1 MAAADGRFGQASVAM
16 AEAGHLLYAGF
27 TSWALGDQSSFEGR
41 SVAENLEIITTF
53 WRRIWHR
60 QDVCEELQR
69 VREGR
74 LSCPSGPRLPDLRL
88 TGEELLAAARKKAGG
103 ASGACGWSGDEVA
116 NWPLVLWQ
124 ALAGLLR
131 RWNER
136 GSYPEVWQHY
146 RQVTLAKREPKDGKL
161 AVKDTRPIS
170 IQSSVCRTI
179 ASALANKPAIR
190 EWFKRAISASTHG
203 GVHGRGVASAIFD
216 LADSFDQ
223 PHAVLL
229 SLDLR
234 KGYDFADPE
243 IIIGHMKHRGL
254 PLQWCRYFEH
264 MWCNQSRW
272 IVWDRHVSPEPEKV
286 ARSTPQG
293 DPFAVI
299 GFCLLLAEASHDFNL
314 HHHGDAAQALFVDDR
329 SLVVNHPS
337 QLRPVYDHWTEWSN
351 RLGFQENLD
360 KLAIVCA
367 SPGDEAEVLQQGF
380 SADNVHKETCVL
392 GVDFIQRG
400 HHEEGDAARTRRL
413 TALKMLKRLQT
424 APLGARIRE
433 VLVSTRILPK
443 ACWGYGFTASRNPES
458 LGPRSSLRS
467 ELTAL
472 AHVTCGNSSA
482 GQLRALRCTVYNIV
496 LVVLQMAFAIGA
508 DLGGL
513 LQEVDGGSL

>member
-1 MAAADGRFGQASVAM
+1 M
-16 AEAGHLLYAGF
+16 
-27 TSWALGDQSSFEGR
+27 
-41 SVAENLEIITTF
+41 
-53 WRRIWHR
+53 
-60 QDVCEELQR
+60 
-69 VREGR
+69 
-74 LSCPSGPRLPDLRL
+74 P
-88 TGEELLAAARKKAGG
+88 ARM
-103 ASGACGWSGDEVA
+103 
-116 NWPLVLWQ
+116 
-124 ALAGLLR
+124 
-131 RWNER
+131 
-136 GSYPEVWQHY
+136 
-146 RQVTLAKREPKDGKL
+146 
-161 AVKDTRPIS
+161 
-170 IQSSVCRTI
+170 
-179 ASALANKPAIR
+179 
-190 EWFKRAISASTHG
+190 G

-234 KGYDFADPE
+234 KGHDFADPE

-299 GFCLLLAEASHDFNL
+299 GFCLLLAEASHDFDL

-380 SADNVHKETCVL
+380 SADNVRKETCVL

-400 HHEEGDAARTRRL
+400 HHEEGDTARTRRL

-424 APLGARIRE
+424 APLGTRIRE
-433 VLVSTRILPK
+433 VLASTRILPK
-443 ACWGYGFTASRNPES
+443 ACWGLWLHSFQESRKFGTQVKFAVRAHRSGSRHLWELFSGPVACPSMYSLQHSFGCFADGFRYWSRLGRPLTGGGWWKSLRDSLHRLGFLTADNGFRHQDVGQITWPPPEGALFHAWRERSRHMLREAFRRRHFQSFLDSERRDSRQLVAHVEYNEQVVTSARQLYQAGRLSARAVMLGAALSSLCYSRIRRQPDSQVCQWCCREVRPNWEHLVWHCSYFAETRPDPLPVDPMTLRLGWPSRPLNRGRSGALLEHMALVRETIRRAEGFT
-458 LGPRSSLRS
+458 
-467 ELTAL
+467 
-472 AHVTCGNSSA
+472 
-482 GQLRALRCTVYNIV
+482 
-496 LVVLQMAFAIGA
+496 
-508 DLGGL
+508 D
-513 LQEVDGGSL
+513 